1 MRNKRNAAL
10 MRVGN
15 PVLAIEVFD
24 RESIVSLFIPKPMR
38 LTGEVKRV
46 FCCVIQ
52 YIRTGYQ
59 LNTKWGLLHGRFEQS
74 QLNGIDDDRGEI
86 PVLSLAEAS
95 KVSKIALNKVV
106 SLMNNR
112 ASIATSQRA
121 GRKRRQGKRGN
132 QATELSSTEAEDI
145 IEVDESGGSARRQR
159 IESPSLRVMTRRSR
173 QRQG

>member
-1 MRNKRNAAL
+1 

-46 FCCVIQ
+46 FCRVIQ
-52 YIRTGYQ
+52 HTRTGYQ
-59 LNTKWGLLHGRFEQS
+59 LNTQWGLLHGRFEQS
-74 QLNGIDDDRGEI
+74 QLNGIDDDREGI

-95 KVSKIALNKVV
+95 KVSKITLNKV
-106 SLMNNR
+106 SLINNR

-121 GRKRRQGKRGN
+121 SRKRRQGKRGN
-132 QATELSSTEAEDI
+132 QATESSSTEAEDI

-173 QRQG
+173 QRQGQGQ